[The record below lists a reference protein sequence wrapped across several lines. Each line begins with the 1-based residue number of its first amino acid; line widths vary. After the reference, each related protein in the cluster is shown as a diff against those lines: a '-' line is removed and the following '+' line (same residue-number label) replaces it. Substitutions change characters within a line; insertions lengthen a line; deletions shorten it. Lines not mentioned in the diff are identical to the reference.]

1 MITGT
6 LTDAT
11 TYYYGPG
18 TSKYLSGGMLA
29 PGTQVEVLWREQD
42 EGSWYYV
49 SVGTTRRCYVPGN
62 SVSLSGGYP
71 SLYVTNLQA
80 RKVGQSSSSRLG
92 PSLYY
97 NPAGILATGTKV
109 HFLYNKK
116 EGDYAMVQVT
126 DQDTGKFKRVWFE
139 HMKLGKYSG
148 PVNHDYS
155 TGTYNNIVL
164 HIIRTHARN
173 IRLFDQT
180 STAAG
185 RKPLHNS
192 GYFGINGGWFDLGTP
207 FDILNIAMYNGNN
220 VGNGE
225 YGGRVNTVGSGA
237 IGWNGDTNSLSFF
250 TNAASCDSIPF
261 SAQANSWVQGGFHL
275 WLGNS
280 NWQTQFVNQPSG
292 SSFINGNAYR
302 AAMIANKST
311 NNVYLVVTN
320 QSVSVSA
327 FRGAIQSYMGITD
340 GSQSNANIQAL
351 LLDGGL
357 SSQLRAKD
365 SNGAIKEIYM
375 ESGGAARSLAQI
387 AVLKYET

>member
-1 MITGT
+1 
-6 LTDAT
+6 
-11 TYYYGPG
+11 
-18 TSKYLSGGMLA
+18 
-29 PGTQVEVLWREQD
+29 
-42 EGSWYYV
+42 
-49 SVGTTRRCYVPGN
+49 
-62 SVSLSGGYP
+62 
-71 SLYVTNLQA
+71 
-80 RKVGQSSSSRLG
+80 
-92 PSLYY
+92 
-97 NPAGILATGTKV
+97 
-109 HFLYNKK
+109 
-116 EGDYAMVQVT
+116 MVQVT

-302 AAMIANKST
+302 TAMIANKST